1 MAIRYLRRP
10 PKPMSGKGGTRAV
23 NHAVPPLEVTADE
36 QAAMA
41 RSLAYFC
48 VACGREHD
56 SAEVRK
62 EDICCAEAQIKAVVR
77 RTQAEGA

>member
-10 PKPMSGKGGTRAV
+10 PKPMAGKGGRRAV
-23 NHAVPPLEVTADE
+23 NRAFPPLEVTADE
-36 QAAMA
+36 QAALA

-56 SAEVRK
+56 TAELSQ
-62 EDICCAEAQIKAVVR
+62 EDLCCAEAKIKAVVR
-77 RTQAEGA
+77 RIQPEET